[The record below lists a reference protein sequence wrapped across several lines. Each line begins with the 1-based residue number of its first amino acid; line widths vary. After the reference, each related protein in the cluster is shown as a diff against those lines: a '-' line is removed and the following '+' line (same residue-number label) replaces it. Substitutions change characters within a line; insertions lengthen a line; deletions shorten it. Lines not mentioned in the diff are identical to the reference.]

1 MPQRCP
7 RGRQDSEQGT
17 RWLAENKAAALQ
29 TEASLGV
36 PVGKNQTGTF
46 WKGTVCCQLSP
57 AQGTLLRVPLPGQ
70 GCRRSSDF
78 AAGRGGVKGTATLL
92 MPFTFA
98 RVERAY

>member
-1 MPQRCP
+1 MSRAQ
-7 RGRQDSEQGT
+7 
-17 RWLAENKAAALQ
+17 AENKAAALR
-29 TEASLGV
+29 TEAGLGV
-36 PVGKNQTGTF
+36 PVGKNQAGTF
-46 WKGTVCCQLSP
+46 WKCTVCCQLSP
-57 AQGTLLRVPLPGQ
+57 AQGTLLPVPLPGH